1 MVCNLKRK
9 EKEQMLSSTST
20 TRRNFA
26 ALFAPVLSAF
36 GVLTLLGRSSSAK
49 SRGEGSVRKL
59 NGEGKPVEGNSMI
72 SPIVIHNGLAYIAG
86 VGAHDTAPPEQWE
99 IGAHT
104 IKVMDQ
110 IKKLVEAA
118 GSNMDNVVQLGV
130 FLAKIDYYDGM
141 NKVFKTY
148 FEHGGPARTTV
159 AVAALPGNSLVEIN
173 CIAAIPKK

>member
-1 MVCNLKRK
+1 M
-9 EKEQMLSSTST
+9 SSDSL

-26 ALFAPVLSAF
+26 TRLAPVLSAL
-36 GVLTLLGRSSSAK
+36 GLATLFPATALAK
-49 SRGEGSVRKL
+49 KEAGAGVRKL
-59 NGEGKPVEGNSMI
+59 NDEGKPAEGAQMI
-72 SPIVIHNGLAYIAG
+72 TPIVIHNGVAYIAG
-86 VGAHDTAPPEQWE
+86 VGAHDTGPQESWE

-104 IKVMDQ
+104 TKVLDN

-118 GSNMDNVVQLGV
+118 GSNMDNVVQLTV

-148 FEHGGPARTTV
+148 FPNGGPARTTV

-173 CIAAIPKK
+173 CIAALVK

>member
-1 MVCNLKRK
+1 MI
-9 EKEQMLSSTST
+9 SDTF

-26 ALFAPVLSAF
+26 MRLAPVFSAF
-36 GVLTLLGRSSSAK
+36 GLAALLSKPSAAK
-49 SRGEGSVRKL
+49 SSHEDMSVRKL
-59 NGEGKPVEGNSMI
+59 NDDGQPANGTQMI
-72 SPIVIHNGLAYIAG
+72 TPIVIHNGVAYIAG
-86 VGAHDTAPPEQWE
+86 VGAHDSGPAESWE

-104 IKVMDQ
+104 TKVLDN

-118 GSNMDNVVQLGV
+118 GSNMDNVVQLTV

-148 FEHGGPARTTV
+148 FPHGGPARTTV

-173 CIAAIPKK
+173 CVAALPKK

>member
-1 MVCNLKRK
+1 M
-9 EKEQMLSSTST
+9 SSDSL

-26 ALFAPVLSAF
+26 TRLAPVLSA
-36 GVLTLLGRSSSAK
+36 LGLASLFPATALAK
-49 SRGEGSVRKL
+49 KEAGGGVRKL
-59 NGEGKPVEGNSMI
+59 NDEGKPAEGAQMI
-72 SPIVIHNGLAYIAG
+72 TPIVIHNGVAYIAG
-86 VGAHDTAPPEQWE
+86 VGAHDTGPQESWE

-104 IKVMDQ
+104 TKVLDN

-118 GSNMDNVVQLGV
+118 GSNMDNVVQLSV

-148 FEHGGPARTTV
+148 FPHGGPARTTV

-173 CIAAIPKK
+173 CIAALIK

>member
-1 MVCNLKRK
+1 
-9 EKEQMLSSTST
+9 MLSTRL

-26 ALFAPVLSAF
+26 TFLTPALSAL
-36 GVLTLLGRSSSAK
+36 GLTSLLSKPSVAKTREDSS
-49 SRGEGSVRKL
+49 VHKL
-59 NGEGKPVEGNSMI
+59 NDEGRPLEGNSMI
-72 SPIVIHNGLAYIAG
+72 SPIVVHSGVAYIAG
-86 VGAHDTAPPEQWE
+86 VGAHDSGPAESWE

-104 IKVMDQ
+104 TKVMDN

-118 GSNMDNVVQLGV
+118 GSNMDNVVQLTV

-173 CIAAIPKK
+173 CIAALKK